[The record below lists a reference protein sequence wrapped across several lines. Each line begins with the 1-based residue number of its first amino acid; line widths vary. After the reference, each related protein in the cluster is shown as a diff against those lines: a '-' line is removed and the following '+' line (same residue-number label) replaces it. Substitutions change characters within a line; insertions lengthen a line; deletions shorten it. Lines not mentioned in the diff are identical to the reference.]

1 MVRGVVWCLLAMEIP
16 PAGAPPGGGVRLRG
30 NVWLSRLNIGGWCRF
45 AQDDTW
51 VTGAWDGGLTVGV
64 GGMRYVGALA
74 CFALIR
80 HWRATFPTRG
90 KAFFGCTDAFE
101 SALKCGI
108 EKS

>member
-1 MVRGVVWCLLAMEIP
+1 MGYRGVGC
-16 PAGAPPGGGVRLRG
+16 
-30 NVWLSRLNIGGWCRF
+30 
-45 AQDDTW
+45 
-51 VTGAWDGGLTVGV
+51 GLTVGV
-64 GGMRYVGALA
+64 DGMRYVGALA

-80 HWRATFPTRG
+80 RWRDTFPTRG